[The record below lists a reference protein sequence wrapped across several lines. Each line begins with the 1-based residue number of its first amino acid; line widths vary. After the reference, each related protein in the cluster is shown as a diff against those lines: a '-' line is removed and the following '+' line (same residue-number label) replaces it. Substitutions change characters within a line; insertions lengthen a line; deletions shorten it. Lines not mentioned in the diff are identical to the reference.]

1 MINIS
6 QETIQ
11 LLHEINVKSKFV
23 LIPKRWIREKIVF
36 VIPLNYDKM
45 DRNWPYQLSSKIF
58 LIRFDSSQGP
68 RSKFIVFNEL
78 RCFTFVFQV
87 CVLKLTFYLQWNLV
101 LNYTKFFFA
110 LSFPYFC
117 EFLSFRKMIKHYQF
131 SFVNSQ
137 NFAIERYH
145 LKTT

>member
-11 LLHEINVKSKFV
+11 LLHEINVKSKFA

-68 RSKFIVFNEL
+68 RSKFIVFNER
-78 RCFTFVFQV
+78 RCFT
-87 CVLKLTFYLQWNLV
+87 L
-101 LNYTKFFFA
+101 
-110 LSFPYFC
+110 
-117 EFLSFRKMIKHYQF
+117 F
-131 SFVNSQ
+131 SGS
-137 NFAIERYH
+137 AC
-145 LKTT
+145 